1 MIFPKSKQLMTALVA
16 GAALALAGCGDG
28 GSQTAAPLDLTK
40 EPAYSGKL
48 SILTK
53 FGGDPLEL
61 YFKNL
66 AAEYQ
71 KMHPDVSFEL
81 IQETDQSIKDKTKT
95 LTASQA
101 LPDIFF
107 TWAGNWANNFIDGG
121 LAADLTP
128 AIAPGTEWGA
138 QFGESALKAFEK
150 DGKYFAVPLYN
161 NGKFMGYNQK
171 VFKELG
177 LTPPKTFEELV
188 SSCSVLKAGGYEP
201 IAFGNKD
208 GWPALHYLQQLFAY
222 EVPTDVLKADFHPA
236 TAKLEDAGYLRA
248 MKQYSTLVNEC
259 TGSGKDSNG
268 VLYTTAQQALAEG
281 KAGMY
286 YQEVL
291 EFDTTASK
299 DSSLKK
305 DGLGIFRL
313 PAAADAKG
321 DTKAIEASPEG
332 YIINAKSKNAAL
344 AADFMKFAT
353 SAQNAAKLSAPPYGQ
368 PSSVKGAVSKQNSTA
383 PVVEGIKQ
391 VNEAS
396 DAIVWLDSVT
406 VPAVADAWLAGG
418 ESLTAG
424 GQSPEQVLASVR
436 SASDAAK

>member
-1 MIFPKSKQLMTALVA
+1 MRKSTQLMTAIVA
-16 GAALALAGCGDG
+16 GAALALAGCADG
-28 GSQTAAPLDLTK
+28 GSQTAAPIDLTK

-53 FGGDPLEL
+53 FGGDPLEP
-61 YFKNL
+61 YFKDL

-101 LPDIFF
+101 LPDVYF

-128 AIAPGTEWGA
+128 AIAPGTEWGDK
-138 QFGESALKAFEK
+138 FGGSALKAFEK

-161 NGKFMGYNQK
+161 NGKFMGYNQRI
-171 VFKELG
+171 FKELG
-177 LTPPKTFEELV
+177 LTPPSSFEELI
-188 SSCSVLKAGGYEP
+188 SSCSVLKGAGYEP
-201 IAFGNKD
+201 ISFGNKD

-222 EVPTDVLKADFHPA
+222 EVPADVLNADFDPA
-236 TAKLEDAGYLRA
+236 SAKLDDKGYLQA
-248 MKQYSTLVNEC
+248 MEQFSTLANEC

-286 YQEVL
+286 YQEIL
-291 EFDTTASK
+291 EFDTTASD
-299 DSSLKK
+299 DSLLKK

-313 PAAADAKG
+313 PAAVDAKG
-321 DTKAIEASPEG
+321 DINAIEGSPEG

-353 SAQNAAKLSAPPYGQ
+353 STQNAAKLSAPPYGQ
-368 PSSVKGAVSKQNSTA
+368 PSSVKGAVSEENSTA

-391 VNEAS
+391 VNAATN
-396 DAIVWLDSVT
+396 AIIWLDSVT

-418 ESLTAG
+418 EALITG
-424 GQSPEQVLASVR
+424 TQSPEQVLASVR
-436 SASDAAK
+436 SASSAAK

>member
-1 MIFPKSKQLMTALVA
+1 MRKSTQLMTAIVA
-16 GAALALAGCGDG
+16 GAALALAGCADG

-53 FGGDPLEL
+53 FGGDPLEP
-61 YFKNL
+61 YFEDL

-101 LPDIFF
+101 LPDVYF

-128 AIAPGTEWGA
+128 VIAPGTEWGDK
-138 QFGESALKAFEK
+138 FGESALKAFEK

-161 NGKFMGYNQK
+161 NGKFMGYNQRI
-171 VFKELG
+171 FGELG
-177 LTPPKTFEELV
+177 LTPPSSFQELV
-188 SSCSVLKAGGYEP
+188 SSCSVLKGAGYEP
-201 IAFGNKD
+201 ISFGNKD

-222 EVPTDVLKADFHPA
+222 EVPAEVLNADFDPA
-236 TAKLEDAGYLRA
+236 SAKLDDKGYLQA
-248 MKQYSTLVNEC
+248 MEQFTTLVNEC

-286 YQEVL
+286 YQEIL
-291 EFDTTASK
+291 EFDTTAS
-299 DSSLKK
+299 DESRLKR

-313 PAAADAKG
+313 PAAVDAKG
-321 DTKAIEASPEG
+321 DTNAIEGSPEG

-353 SAQNAAKLSAPPYGQ
+353 STQNAAKLSAPPYGQ
-368 PSSVKGAVSKQNSTA
+368 PSSVKGAVSEENSTA

-391 VNEAS
+391 VNAAS
-396 DAIVWLDSVT
+396 DAIIWLDSVT

-418 ESLTAG
+418 EALIAG
-424 GQSPEQVLASVR
+424 TQSPEQVLASVR
-436 SASDAAK
+436 SASSAAK